1 MKNLPLIKRMASID
15 AYRGFVMLLMMG
27 EVLSFEK
34 VSKALPDSSFWHF
47 LTWHQSHVEW
57 VGCSLHDM
65 IQPSFSFLVGV
76 AVPYSIASRIA
87 KGESQYTM
95 IFHALRRS
103 LVLILLGIFLRS
115 MHAQQTNFT
124 FEDTLTQIG
133 LGYFFLFLLG
143 FSTTKTQII
152 TLIAL
157 LLGYFMAFALYPLPD
172 AAFNYAEAGAQQNW
186 SNNLT
191 GFSAHWNKNTNLAW
205 AFDRWFLNLFPRPS
219 TFLFNGGGYTTLS
232 FIPTLGTMIL
242 GLIAG
247 IQLKREYVPIE
258 TIKKFLIIG
267 VSLILTGWLLNAL
280 NICPNVKRIWTPTWT
295 LFSGGWCFLLLT
307 LFYWSIDVFPKGIPS
322 ENTSKWYFVL
332 LVIGAN
338 SIAAYIIAHTIDSFI
353 SSSLFI
359 HLGKH
364 YAEVFGLVYAPLVHG
379 FLILLFE
386 WLILFWMYKKRIF
399 IRI

>member
-1 MKNLPLIKRMASID
+1 MKNLPIIPRMASID

-34 VSKALPDSSFWHF
+34 VSKALPDSGFWHF
-47 LTWHQSHVEW
+47 LAWHQSHVEW

-76 AVPYSIASRIA
+76 ALPYSIASRIG
-87 KGESQYTM
+87 KGESQTTM
-95 IFHALRRS
+95 LFHALRRS
-103 LVLILLGIFLRS
+103 LILILLGIFLRS
-115 MHAQQTNFT
+115 IHAQQTNFT

-143 FSTTKTQII
+143 FQSTRTQIV
-152 TLIAL
+152 TLIGL
-157 LLGYFMAFALYPLPD
+157 LLGYFIAFVMYPLPD
-172 AAFNYAEAGAQQNW
+172 AAFNYADAGAQQDW
-186 SNNLT
+186 ANNLQ
-191 GFSAHWNKNTNLAW
+191 GFAAHWNKNTNLAW
-205 AFDRWFLNLFPRPS
+205 AFDRWFLNLFPRESP
-219 TFLFNGGGYTTLS
+219 FLFNRGGYTTLS

-247 IQLKREYVPIE
+247 IQLKSDDAPIE

-267 VSLILTGWLLNAL
+267 ITLLLTGWLLNAL
-280 NICPNVKRIWTPTWT
+280 NICPNVKRIWTPTWM

-307 LFYWSIDVFPKGIPS
+307 LFYWSIDVLQ
-322 ENTSKWYFVL
+322 TSKWYFVL

-338 SIAAYIIAHTIDSFI
+338 SIAAYVIAHTIDSFI

-359 HLGKH
+359 HLGKQ
-364 YAEVFGLVYAPLVHG
+364 YAEVFGLAYAPLIHG
-379 FLILLFE
+379 FLILFFE
-386 WLILFWMYKKRIF
+386 WLILFWMYRKKVF
-399 IRI
+399 IKI

>member
-1 MKNLPLIKRMASID
+1 MKNLLPIKRMASID

-34 VSKALPDSSFWHF
+34 VSKALPNSGFWSF
-47 LTWHQSHVEW
+47 LSYHQSHVEW
-57 VGCSLHDM
+57 VGCSLHDL

-76 AVPYSIASRIA
+76 AVPYSIASRIG
-87 KGESQYTM
+87 KGESQSTM

-143 FSTTKTQII
+143 FSSTKTQII
-152 TLIAL
+152 TLIVL

-172 AAFNYAEAGAQQNW
+172 AAFNYAEAGVQQNW
-186 SNNLT
+186 SYNLS
-191 GFSAHWNKNTNLAW
+191 GFAAHWNKNTNLAW
-205 AFDRWFLNLFPRPS
+205 AFDRWFLNIFPRPS

-247 IQLKREYVPIE
+247 IQLKRDYAPSEN
-258 TIKKFLIIG
+258 IKKFLIIG
-267 VSLILTGWLLNAL
+267 ISLILTGWLLNAL

-295 LFSGGWCFLLLT
+295 LFSGGWCFLLFT

-322 ENTSKWYFVL
+322 RETSKWYFIL

-338 SIAAYIIAHTIDSFI
+338 SIAAYIIAHTIDGFI
-353 SSSLFI
+353 SSSLFV
-359 HLGKH
+359 HLGKQ
-364 YAEVFGLVYAPLVHG
+364 YAEVFGLAYAPLVHG
-379 FLILLFE
+379 FLILFFE

-399 IRI
+399 IKI